1 MKSKKPF
8 DHYKEHICKVW
19 FDEKGYQTATEIVSD
34 LIRCKDCKFA
44 TITDGVYGRNPE
56 VKYCDIWFPSE
67 AEYMPINYYCA
78 SAERKEEK
86 KK

>member
-1 MKSKKPF
+1 MKEYIVHAPKDNPCAVEKYTSFYGEPI
-8 DHYKEHICKVW
+8 KE
-19 FDEKGYQTATEIVSD
+19 

-56 VKYCDIWFPSE
+56 VKYCDIWFPNE

-78 SAERKEEK
+78 SAERREE
-86 KK
+86 